1 VTWFWKACCNGI
13 APVLLCLGAGCS
25 GINVQQGVSP
35 ASLIVPGL
43 MRAEPP
49 LPLPDATDATPV
61 QVAQTP

>member
-1 VTWFWKACCNGI
+1 MTWFWKACRSGAVPI
-13 APVLLCLGAGCS
+13 LLCLATGCS
-25 GINVQQGVSP
+25 GINMQQGVSP

-49 LPLPDATDATPV
+49 ATPPEAAHSPF